1 VGIIYSA
8 GRQLGRFCFGSFGR
22 LTVMGRECV
31 PPRGPL
37 LLVANHLSFNDPP
50 VLVSIMDRPLHF
62 IGKQELFSNPVG
74 RFLMPAFNVHPYDR
88 TSHAVDTVKL
98 TLRML
103 SEDQVVAIFPEGR
116 RSFHRSLQKGM
127 SGAAYIAMKSQA
139 PILPVGVWGTENFPA
154 WRMPFPFC
162 RLTVNIGQ
170 PFTLPLIEGDVTRPL
185 LGSMSDMIMYRIAA
199 LLPKEYQG
207 IYALQAQQAAQAG
220 HRSGEAG

>member
-1 VGIIYSA
+1 MIYAA

-62 IGKQELFSNPVG
+62 IGKQELFANPIG
-74 RFLMPAFNVHPYDR
+74 KFLMPAFNVHPYDR

-98 TLRML
+98 TLRLL
-103 SEDQVVAIFPEGR
+103 SEDRMVALFPEGR
-116 RSFHRSLQKGM
+116 RSLNHSLEKGM
-127 SGAAYIAMKSQA
+127 SGAAYIATKSQV
-139 PILPVGVWGTENFPA
+139 PILPVGVWGTEKFPA
-154 WRMPFPFC
+154 WRMPFPLC
-162 RLTVNIGQ
+162 RMTVNIGQ

-185 LGSMSDMIMYRIAA
+185 LSSMSDMIMYRIAA

-207 IYALQAQQAAQAG
+207 VYSLPAHETAKAETP
-220 HRSGEAG
+220 SV